1 MDSLYAYANAKINL
15 ALDVTGKRPDGYH
28 DIRTVMQSVALKD
41 TLSMRKLFTPQIKIC
56 TNLKWLP
63 VDERNLVY
71 KAAKVLFDKF
81 QPEDGIFIEID
92 KQIPVSAGLGGG
104 SADCAA
110 ALCGIS
116 KLFNFPISQNE
127 LLEIGKSLGADI
139 PFCIIKGT
147 ALAEGIGEILTPL
160 PPCPDCFIVIAKPP
174 LCISTADVFRQFK
187 MENVAQRPNIDNM
200 IEGISDSDIGKV
212 AGNLCNVL
220 ESVTAKEFPI
230 IGKIKDIMNESGAI
244 GSLMSGSGP
253 SVFGLFANKQTAYN
267 SLSRLKNDLSIKEVH
282 LTNLFNPG
290 KRNYYE

>member
-15 ALDVTGKRPDGYH
+15 ALDITGKRSDGYH
-28 DIRTVMQSVALKD
+28 DIRTIMQTVSLKD

-63 VDERNLVY
+63 TDERNLVY
-71 KAAKVLFDKF
+71 KAAKILFDRF

-116 KLFNFPISQNE
+116 KLFNFPISQEE
-127 LLEIGKSLGADI
+127 LLAIGKSLGADI
-139 PFCIIKGT
+139 PFCIMKGT

-160 PPCPDCFIVIAKPP
+160 PACPDCFIVIAKPP

-187 MENVAQRPNIDNM
+187 MENVETRPD
-200 IEGISDSDIGKV
+200 IEGMVESISAGDIGKV
-212 AGNLCNVL
+212 AGSLCNVL
-220 ESVTAKEFPI
+220 ESVTAREFPI
-230 IGKIKDIMNESGAI
+230 IEKIKCIMLECGSMGAI
-244 GSLMSGSGP
+244 MSGSGP
-253 SVFGLFANKQTAYN
+253 SVFGIFADKQMAYN
-267 SLSRLKNDLSIKEVH
+267 AFSRLKNDLSIKEVH

-290 KRNYYE
+290 KKDVL